1 MSQLWDM
8 MQLPKLCLLAREFMC
23 PCLFDSGLILPNKKI
38 IDKQISKAWIQMFN
52 QKLMDLVATGRY
64 DQKEDFTVVIQP
76 ILLKSWG
83 TNTHPSGHL
92 GPDCFHWSQRTHA
105 ESMYL

>member
-23 PCLFDSGLILPNKKI
+23 PCLFAPLPNKKR
-38 IDKQISKAWIQMFN
+38 IDKQISKTWIQMFN

-76 ILLKSWG
+76 TLMKTWSSDFL
-83 TNTHPSGHL
+83 NFMA
-92 GPDCFHWSQRTHA
+92 PDCFHWNQRTHA
-105 ESMYL
+105 LGI